1 MRLRPFALSVVACGL
16 AAIGAEAACVTNAT
30 DAPLFFT
37 IDARSGGARVAA
49 PVAPGA
55 QLCLSETSGAVLR
68 VFASQQELEGCS
80 RLVGRDGRDAVIAF
94 HRYDNCRWASH
105 GE

>member
-55 QLCLSETSGAVLR
+55 QLCLSETWARCCGSSRRSRNSKAAPASSGGTAGMR
-68 VFASQQELEGCS
+68 
-80 RLVGRDGRDAVIAF
+80 
-94 HRYDNCRWASH
+94 
-105 GE
+105 